1 MMTKIIDF
9 EKKRREKL
17 SSLDQFSKS
26 KKSLRG
32 ERNRLS
38 GKRGSNESQVPRKD
52 RIKASKEEML
62 LEIYIVE
69 TIQKLRNLYIML
81 AIFATISSIS
91 ISSWTVNNTANM
103 SALIPG
109 FMASLASAYVAYV
122 MVIKA
127 MGEHYFKRR
136 FKKSFSNLLDHLEEQ
151 EAQDETYDDFAKE
164 AQPPAP

>member
-1 MMTKIIDF
+1 
-9 EKKRREKL
+9 
-17 SSLDQFSKS
+17 
-26 KKSLRG
+26 
-32 ERNRLS
+32 
-38 GKRGSNESQVPRKD
+38 
-52 RIKASKEEML
+52 ML

-109 FMASLASAYVAYV
+109 FMASLASAYVAYI